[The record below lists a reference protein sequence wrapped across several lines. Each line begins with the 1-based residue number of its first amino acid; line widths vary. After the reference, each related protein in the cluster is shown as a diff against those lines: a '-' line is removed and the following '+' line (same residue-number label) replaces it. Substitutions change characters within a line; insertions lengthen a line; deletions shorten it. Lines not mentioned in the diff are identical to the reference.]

1 MDRAIYDAYV
11 RILEEELVPAMGC
24 TEPIAVAYA
33 AALAR
38 QALGVRPEQARV
50 RASANIIKNVKS
62 VVVPNTGGLRGIGAA
77 AAAGIAAGRPERK
90 LEVLSGVTPAQIQ
103 EIAACLE
110 ELDCTVE
117 QADNGHIF
125 YIEVLLSG
133 GGHTAR
139 AEITGHHTNV
149 TRVERDGRA
158 LGHGKRKSD
167 ASPQEQP
174 EGGETD
180 RSVLTVEGIVEF
192 ADCVNPADVQAVLQR
207 QIDCNTAIAQE
218 GLRGDYGAN
227 IGSILLSAYGD
238 GVHNRAKAWAA
249 AGSDGRMNGCE
260 LPVVINSGSGNQGLA
275 VSLPV
280 IEYAGERS
288 LPEEELL
295 RALAVS
301 NLISIYA
308 KKKIGRLSAFCGA
321 STAAAAAGA
330 GIARLKGWDE
340 RRVAQVVESTLVN
353 VGGLI
358 CDGAKSTCAAKLAT
372 ALDAMLIAVDM
383 LENGNSFGRAGLMGR
398 DAEETLANVCFVG
411 KNGMAETDVNVLR
424 IMTGEIVTSRCR
436 GGTCGQ
442 R

>member
-1 MDRAIYDAYV
+1 
-11 RILEEELVPAMGC
+11 MG
-24 TEPIAVAYA
+24 
-33 AALAR
+33 
-38 QALGVRPEQARV
+38 
-50 RASANIIKNVKS
+50 
-62 VVVPNTGGLRGIGAA
+62 VVVPNSNNRKGIN
-77 AAAGIAAGRPERK
+77 IAATLGAVAGNPASGLNV
-90 LEVLSGVTPAQIQ
+90 LESV
-103 EIAACLE
+103 
-110 ELDCTVE
+110 
-117 QADNGHIF
+117 
-125 YIEVLLSG
+125 
-133 GGHTAR
+133 R
-139 AEITGHHTNV
+139 AEDIALCHRLETEGFCRCSLAEGVDSLYVHISAYGGADCAQVFLEGSHTGVVKIVRN
-149 TRVERDGRA
+149 
-158 LGHGKRKSD
+158 
-167 ASPQEQP
+167 
-174 EGGETD
+174 GETVFEKEARERQD
-180 RSVLTVEGIVEF
+180 ESF
-192 ADCVNPADVQAVLQR
+192 AEEMTIAEILQFAEMADAAELKAVLGE
-207 QIDCNTAIAQE
+207 QIRCNTAIAEE
-218 GLRGDYGAN
+218 GLSRDYGAN
-227 IGSILLSAYGD
+227 IGKTVIRRG
-238 GVHNRAKAWAA
+238 RADFPSRVKGKVA
-249 AGSDGRMNGCE
+249 AGSDARMSGCGM
-260 LPVVINSGSGNQGLA
+260 PVVINSGSGNQGLA